1 MARELTENDRWTFN
15 EGTHRRLYEVLG
27 AHPDGDATWFRVWA
41 PNARRVSVIGE
52 WNGWTPHVDEL
63 HGDPSGIWQARVPG
77 AALGHLYKFAVTTA
91 AGEVL
96 HKTDPV
102 GFAFE
107 QPPRTA
113 AIVAAPTHEWGDQA
127 WMASRAGRNSL
138 HAPISVYEVHLGSW
152 SRQVPHD
159 YVSLAKALADHVERC
174 GFTHVELLPVMEHPF
189 FGSWGYQTTGYFA
202 PTARYGPPEALMAAV
217 DHLHRRGIGV
227 ILDWVPSHFPSDEFA
242 LARFDG
248 THLYEH
254 ADPRLGF
261 HPDWNSLIF
270 NYDRHE
276 VRSFLLS
283 GAHYWLDRFH
293 VDGIRVDAVASM
305 LYRDYSRQDGAWI
318 PNEHGG
324 RENLGAITFL
334 QELNRSVYAD
344 FPDVQ
349 TFAEESTAW
358 PMVSRPTDIGG
369 LGFGSKW
376 DMGWMHDTLRYLAR
390 DPIYRSH
397 HHGELVFRSVYAFSE
412 NFILPLSHDEVVH
425 GKGSLYAKQW
435 GDDWQKRAG
444 LRLLYGYQYALPG
457 KKLLFMGAEL
467 AAHAEWHHE
476 GELPWALLDEPA
488 HAGVRLF
495 LRDLNLLYR
504 REPAMHDL
512 DCDPRGFAWV
522 EPDDGRA
529 SVLAFQRRA
538 RDGRPVIVVC
548 NFTPTPRHDYRIGVP
563 VRGRWEE
570 LLNSDASLYGGSGV
584 GNLGQVVAD
593 DVPWHG
599 HEWSVALSLP
609 PLGVVFLAPQK
620 RS

>member
-1 MARELTENDRWTFN
+1 
-15 EGTHRRLYEVLG
+15 
-27 AHPDGDATWFRVWA
+27 
-41 PNARRVSVIGE
+41 
-52 WNGWTPHVDEL
+52 
-63 HGDPSGIWQARVPG
+63 
-77 AALGHLYKFAVTTA
+77 
-91 AGEVL
+91 
-96 HKTDPV
+96 
-102 GFAFE
+102 
-107 QPPRTA
+107 
-113 AIVAAPTHEWGDQA
+113 
-127 WMASRAGRNSL
+127 
-138 HAPISVYEVHLGSW
+138 
-152 SRQVPHD
+152 
-159 YVSLAKALADHVERC
+159 
-174 GFTHVELLPVMEHPF
+174 
-189 FGSWGYQTTGYFA
+189 
-202 PTARYGPPEALMAAV
+202 
-217 DHLHRRGIGV
+217 
-227 ILDWVPSHFPSDEFA
+227 
-242 LARFDG
+242 
-248 THLYEH
+248 
-254 ADPRLGF
+254 
-261 HPDWNSLIF
+261 
-270 NYDRHE
+270 
-276 VRSFLLS
+276 
-283 GAHYWLDRFH
+283 
-293 VDGIRVDAVASM
+293 M
-305 LYRDYSRQDGAWI
+305 LYRDYSRRDGEWI

-324 RENLGAITFL
+324 REHLGAVAFL
-334 QELNRSVYAD
+334 QELNRSVYVD

-390 DPIYRSH
+390 DPVYRSH
-397 HHGELVFRSVYAFSE
+397 HHGELTFRSVYAFSE

-495 LRDLNLLYR
+495 VRDLNALYR
-504 REPAMHDL
+504 REPAMHDF

-522 EPDDGRA
+522 EPDDARA

-538 RDGRPVIVVC
+538 RDGRPVIFVC

-570 LLNSDASLYGGSGV
+570 LLNSDATVYGGSGV

-599 HEWSVALSLP
+599 HEWSVSLSVP
-609 PLGVVFLAPQK
+609 PLGAVFIAPQ
-620 RS
+620 RRG